1 MYAHF
6 DQETGDTQSLD
17 VHLFNVA
24 QSAVKAAQA
33 VGQQD
38 VVFLC
43 GLYHDL
49 GKADRKFQDK
59 IIHHRQTHVDHST
72 AGAKFLLDK
81 MGEVLQKHITEPE
94 KIEFCES
101 FIETVCYVISAHH
114 GVYDIPVKENTDSLQ
129 EERIG
134 KLFKRI
140 VYGLE
145 KGYYFESDV
154 INFASKLENQLKS
167 EKQVTLEQLILNA
180 FDNYLS
186 LWEKLSPQDDS
197 EKDFYTTLVV
207 RLYLS
212 ILKNADI
219 LDTINAYT
227 NVIESMSSKKYEELS
242 AHYVEA
248 IEKAYNNYQNPTT
261 EINKIRTSIAN
272 EAKKRGSQ
280 DSSGIYRLDLP
291 TGAGKTNLSMRY
303 GFHQMNEQSK
313 VRFIY
318 IAPYLSVLEQNAAEV
333 KGIVGTEGVL
343 EHHSNVVNPEND
355 EALDGD
361 EKETAYNDYL
371 VDTWDSPI
379 ILSTMVQLFQT
390 FFKVRSGNI
399 RRFANLINST
409 LILDEIQSLPLE
421 VTSLFNLTMNFLS
434 KVMNVNVVLC
444 TATQPVYDSVGIDHR
459 IQYGGQ
465 EKEPADIVHL
475 DKTQRQAFERTEV
488 HKFNEDNAVAK
499 VEDIADEVI
508 AHEDESILVILNT
521 KAAVKSCMIWL
532 KFKIRENVTIYRLIC
547 VQSIVWILLKK

>member
-227 NVIESMSSKKYEELS
+227 NVIESMSSKKNMKS
-242 AHYVEA
+242 
-248 IEKAYNNYQNPTT
+248 
-261 EINKIRTSIAN
+261 
-272 EAKKRGSQ
+272 
-280 DSSGIYRLDLP
+280 
-291 TGAGKTNLSMRY
+291 
-303 GFHQMNEQSK
+303 F
-313 VRFIY
+313 
-318 IAPYLSVLEQNAAEV
+318 
-333 KGIVGTEGVL
+333 
-343 EHHSNVVNPEND
+343 
-355 EALDGD
+355 
-361 EKETAYNDYL
+361 
-371 VDTWDSPI
+371 
-379 ILSTMVQLFQT
+379 QL
-390 FFKVRSGNI
+390 I
-399 RRFANLINST
+399 
-409 LILDEIQSLPLE
+409 
-421 VTSLFNLTMNFLS
+421 M
-434 KVMNVNVVLC
+434 
-444 TATQPVYDSVGIDHR
+444 
-459 IQYGGQ
+459 
-465 EKEPADIVHL
+465 
-475 DKTQRQAFERTEV
+475 
-488 HKFNEDNAVAK
+488 
-499 VEDIADEVI
+499 
-508 AHEDESILVILNT
+508 
-521 KAAVKSCMIWL
+521 
-532 KFKIRENVTIYRLIC
+532 
-547 VQSIVWILLKK
+547 